1 MEIKYKNL
9 FSEGKIGNLNVR
21 NRIVMPPMGT
31 NFANADGSVSQTLI
45 DYYTERACG
54 GVGLIIV
61 EIVCVDSPVGKAL
74 VGKREKETVAVRI
87 PKGRVSYKIL
97 SIEKV

>member
-1 MEIKYKNL
+1 MGCKVQVLDVETA
-9 FSEGKIGNLNVR
+9 KIRWFTIVGNLEADPTEG
-21 NRIVMPPMGT
+21 RI
-31 NFANADGSVSQTLI
+31 SI
-45 DYYTERACG
+45 
-54 GVGLIIV
+54 
-61 EIVCVDSPVGKAL
+61 DSPVGKAL